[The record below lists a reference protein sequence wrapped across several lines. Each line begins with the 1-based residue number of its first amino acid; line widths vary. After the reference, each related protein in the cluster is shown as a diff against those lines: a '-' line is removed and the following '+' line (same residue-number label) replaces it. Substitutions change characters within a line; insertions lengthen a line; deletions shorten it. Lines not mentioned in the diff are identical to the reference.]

1 MRLEGKTALVTGGT
15 RSIGRGISMALA
27 REGAK
32 VAMNYVSDDE
42 AAEWTLNRFKKE
54 GWDGVA
60 IKADVGETEQCREL
74 VKKANEAFGHID
86 ILISNAAIGQK
97 HSIIETPDEEWDHV
111 MNVNVRAT
119 FALARELM
127 PGMIERQFGRVVV
140 ISSNAATT
148 GTASASF
155 VGYGTSKAAIIA
167 LAKGIAHEGAPYI
180 TANAVCPGGTHR
192 ETSEERGVEW
202 PPPISYEKRSWL
214 GRPVLLNRLATP
226 EDVSETILFL
236 VSDSGCYI
244 NGQTI
249 HISGGQIMP

>member
-1 MRLEGKTALVTGGT
+1 MRIEGKVALVTGGT
-15 RSIGRGISMALA
+15 RSIGRGISLALA

-32 VAMNYVSDDE
+32 VAMNYVNDEE
-42 AAEWTLNRFKKE
+42 AAEWTLNKFGE
-54 GWDGVA
+54 MGWDGVA
-60 IKADVGETEQCREL
+60 IKADVGETDQCREL
-74 VKKANEAFGHID
+74 VKKANEAFGHVD
-86 ILISNAAIGQK
+86 IFISNAAIGQK
-97 HSIIETPDEEWDHV
+97 HSIIECPDEEWDRV

-148 GTASASF
+148 GIAGAAF
-155 VGYGTSKAAIIA
+155 VPYGTSKAAIIA

-180 TANAVCPGGTHR
+180 TANAICPGGTHR
-192 ETSEERGVEW
+192 TSSEERGEDW
-202 PPPISYEKRSWL
+202 PPPVSYEKRAWL

-226 EDVSETILFL
+226 EDVAETVLYL